1 MYITNIKVNGAFG
14 VDFSSLELSEE
25 QVQLVSERLPIYGVT
40 SFCPTIISST
50 PELYK
55 RNTPII
61 GQCQSKN
68 SKILGLHLE
77 GPLFQPSQRGAHA
90 LENIISE
97 IHEEQKS
104 DEALEHIYGHYNL
117 QQYVSLITL
126 APELP
131 GVISVIKELVEKY
144 EIVVSMGHTSSTME
158 QGEEAVHNGATCL
171 THIFNAMTP
180 IHHRR
185 PGIIGLLCS
194 QPQIKYGIIADGI
207 HVHPTA
213 IQMAFQMNPN
223 GLLLVT
229 DAMAG
234 LGMKNG
240 SQTFLGNQ
248 KITVNDGK
256 AILTGTKDTLAGSI
270 ISMDACVQNLFKFT
284 NCSKAQAIAAAT
296 YRPAQLLP
304 KCCKNIG
311 QIKVGY
317 LADLVLLD
325 FENLNLRGTWLQG
338 ICHSP

>member
-1 MYITNIKVNGAFG
+1 MNGAFG
-14 VDFSSLELSEE
+14 VDFSSLDLTDE

-40 SFCPTIISST
+40 SFFPTIISST
-50 PELYK
+50 PDLYK
-55 RNTPII
+55 RNTPLI
-61 GQCQSKN
+61 GQCKSKK
-68 SKILGLHLE
+68 SKIKGLHLE

-90 LENIISE
+90 LENIVSE
-97 IHEEQKS
+97 IDEQKS
-104 DEALEHIYGHYNL
+104 DQALEKIYGNNNL
-117 QQYVSLITL
+117 QQYVSLVTL

-131 GVISVIKELVEKY
+131 GVTSVIKLLVEKY
-144 EIVVSMGHTSSTME
+144 GIVVSMGHTNSTVE
-158 QGEEAVHNGATCL
+158 QGEEAIDNGATCL
-171 THIFNAMTP
+171 THLFNAMTP

-213 IQMAFQMNPN
+213 IKMAFQMNPN

-256 AILTGTKDTLAGSI
+256 AILTGTKGTLAGSI
-270 ISMDACVQNLFKFT
+270 ISMDACVQNIYKFT
-284 NCSKAQAIAAAT
+284 DCSKAQAIAAAT
-296 YRPAQLLP
+296 YSPAQLLP
-304 KCCKNIG
+304 ECCNNIG
-311 QIKVGY
+311 QIKAGY

-325 FENLNLRGTWLQG
+325 FENLKLRATWLEG
-338 ICHSP
+338 IRYSL